1 MEIEIGDILTLKKK
15 HPCGSNEWKVLRVGM
30 DLRIK
35 CLGCD
40 HMVMVPRNKITK
52 NIKSIRK
59 EQ

>member
-40 HMVMVPRNKITK
+40 HMVMFQE
-52 NIKSIRK
+52 IKLQK
-59 EQ
+59 Y